1 MNTEVLVLNQDY
13 EPLNVCAMP
22 RAFRLVI
29 GGKAEIL
36 AEGRPIRSASRSW
49 AAPSVVRLRHRV
61 RRPRPRA
68 KLSRKEVF
76 ARDGHRC
83 QYCGRGGVPLTIDH
97 VVPKSRGGD
106 SWAWENLVT
115 ACMACNHRKGDR
127 APEAAGL
134 QLLRRPFEPRCDVYA
149 IFLPYLRH
157 DAYAAWRNFLFID
170 EGAAASGA

>member
-106 SWAWENLVT
+106 SRSEEHT
-115 ACMACNHRKGDR
+115 S
-127 APEAAGL
+127 EL
-134 QLLRRPFEPRCDVYA
+134 QSHVRIRMPSSA
-149 IFLPYLRH
+149 
-157 DAYAAWRNFLFID
+157 
-170 EGAAASGA
+170 